1 MYLSQLYPT
10 PKRFEENE
18 SERFVFEPRVTARMS
33 GLTKET
39 ADRAK
44 ALWNRFSCDASVLEW
59 TSGCE
64 GFRMEIGDGPACA
77 LNPGDRYALRVSASG
92 VTVIGSDGA
101 SLLDGIKTLVQL
113 IIPETLYEGRESLYM
128 LAAEVHDSPETG
140 FRAVHFC
147 VFPGTKLSA
156 LGQAIHLA
164 GFMKLTHVILE
175 FWGTF
180 PYECNPDLVWKDRA
194 FSKADLR
201 ELIALIRSYGMEPIP
216 MINHFGH
223 ATSSRGCH
231 GRHVVLN
238 RNQRLST
245 LFEPDGWTWCISN
258 PDTYKLLAEMRAEQM
273 EFAGDGGYFH
283 LGFDEAGSFATCP
296 VCRRR
301 VPHELLAEY
310 INRLTDDL
318 CRAGRRPILWH
329 DMFIRRSDFPA
340 GCYME
345 ANGESRGTY
354 KALDL
359 LDRRIL
365 MADWNYAYQKGYNP
379 TTPYFIEKGFDTVIC
394 PWEDWENVRSI
405 CADVK
410 KYGAKGVILTTWH
423 HLPNFLSSAEY
434 IGNCAWSAGENPS
447 GAQYFENACLLR
459 RLYDAEGN
467 FEKSG
472 WSVCEV
478 EH

>member
-1 MYLSQLYPT
+1 MYLSRLYPA

-18 SERFVFEPRVTARMS
+18 NERFVFGACVTARMS
-33 GLTKET
+33 GLSGET
-39 ADRAK
+39 AGRAK
-44 ALWNRFSCDASVLEW
+44 ALWYRFSCSASEIDW
-59 TSGCE
+59 IPGGE
-64 GFRMEIGDGPACA
+64 GFRLDIGEGAVCA
-77 LNPGDRYALRVSASG
+77 LEPGDRYALSVSPAG
-92 VTVIGSDGA
+92 VTVIGCDGA
-101 SLLDGIKTLVQL
+101 ALLDGIKTLVQL
-113 IIPETLYEGRESLYM
+113 IIPACLEEGRESLYM
-128 LAAEVHDSPETG
+128 LSAQIHDSPETP
-140 FRAVHFC
+140 FRAIHFC
-147 VFPGTKLSA
+147 VFPGTSLSA
-156 LGQAIHLA
+156 LEQAIHLA

-180 PYECNPDLVWKDRA
+180 PYERSPDLVWADRS
-194 FSKADLR
+194 FSKADLG

-223 ATSSRGCH
+223 ATSSRCCH

-238 RNQRLST
+238 RNLRLST
-245 LFEPDGWTWCISN
+245 LFEPDGWTWCLSN
-258 PDTYKLLAEMRAEQM
+258 PDTYRLLSEMRAEQM
-273 EFAGDGGYFH
+273 EFTGDGGYFH

-296 VCRRR
+296 ECRKRI
-301 VPHELLAEY
+301 PHELLAEY

-329 DMFIRRSDFPA
+329 DMFIRRGDFPA

-345 ANGESRGTY
+345 ANGEGRGTY

-365 MADWNYAYQKGYNP
+365 MADWNYAYRNGYNP

-394 PWEDWENVRSI
+394 PWEDPENVRSI

-410 KYGAKGVILTTWH
+410 KYGAKGVIMTTWH
-423 HLPNFLSSAEY
+423 HLPNFLANAAY

-447 GAQYFENACLLR
+447 GTQYAENACLLR
-459 RLYDAEGN
+459 RLYDAEGRL
-467 FEKSG
+467 EKSG
-472 WSVCEV
+472 WSTCEV
-478 EH
+478 EQ